1 MISIWFHLIS
11 LDFNLISIDFTLIS
25 LGFLT
30 VQRENGITVKREKGK
45 APGPKVKRESDT
57 TLFWAA
63 IWLGKGTAR
72 THARHE
78 TISRFGLT
86 PQPPTGS
93 SQRRMVFVFLALLHR
108 SNPAPISDH
117 IGPPQEVDYTVPCQ
131 AAWVMKAVAVRPAG
145 RRPEHPKPAQ
155 TEKA

>member
-30 VQRENGITVKREKGK
+30 VQRENGITDKRGKGK
-45 APGPKVKRESDT
+45 APGPKGKRESDT

-108 SNPAPISDH
+108 SGPAPISDH
-117 IGPPQEVDYTVPCQ
+117 MWATSRSRLLPCQ